1 MKNTKIIEGAEE
13 WLNPR
18 HNIVLDH
25 NVGSRG
31 FEKVAELCCTYVDHV
46 HFFGEPMK
54 WIGQDKRVEWGFREE
69 QTGIGA
75 TIYDDNKDIPL
86 EEVFHWAVGGSCD
99 RSLEMIG
106 QIFQEQM
113 DKGKKFISKPLPE
126 DESTN

>member
-18 HNIVLDH
+18 HKIVLDH

-31 FEKVAELCCTYVDHV
+31 FQKVAELCCTYVDLV

-126 DESTN
+126 DESSN